1 MTIFV
6 DVAGVGGVDVVFVFV
21 VVVIVIVR
29 FWFLEIIISRRL
41 VQE

>member
-29 FWFLEIIISRRL
+29 VWFLEIIISRRL